1 MATANVT
8 FHDRIESAISNEN
21 LQRALDGNFE
31 RSQRRRTAAMAALP
45 QAETVRDR
53 ARAIRIETL
62 THLDQ
67 YLLQFE
73 EQVTARGGVV
83 HWAVDANQAS
93 QIVLHLVQE
102 TGTDLVAKSKSMVTE
117 EIGLNATLEQKG
129 IQVVETDLG
138 EYILQ
143 LRGEQPSHIVAP
155 AIHLTRDDV
164 ARTFAEKLHIPSS
177 MLSDPSKWGIPV
189 MTAMARSALR
199 KVFLDAGVGISG
211 VNFGVAET
219 GGICLVS
226 NEGNGRMVTTVP
238 PVHIAVMGIERIVPT
253 LADLEVM
260 LRVLARSATGQK
272 ITCYTSILTGPRRR
286 DEADGP
292 EHLHIVLVDNGRSN
306 VLGSDLAESLLC
318 IRCGACLNICPVYR
332 EIGGH
337 AYDSVYS
344 GPIGAIVSPAL
355 GGLREYGELA
365 QASSLCGACQDVCP
379 VRIDIPGLLLKT
391 RALHLDETGGAPEWN
406 LAMRGWAWSM
416 QSAARLAWSTRLAR
430 LGQRLAKLLGI
441 KLKFPP
447 PLNGWTDH
455 REFPGLAP
463 QTFHERW
470 TSAALQRESS
480 NGERQDS

>member
-8 FHDRIESAISNEN
+8 FYDRIESALSNEN

-31 RSQRRRTAAMAALP
+31 RSLVSRTAAMDALP
-45 QAETVRDR
+45 QAEAVRDR

-62 THLDQ
+62 SHLDQ

-73 EQVTARGGVV
+73 EQVTAHGGVV
-83 HWAVDANQAS
+83 HWAADAEQAN
-93 QIVLHLVQE
+93 QIVLRLVQE
-102 TGTDLVAKSKSMVTE
+102 TGTHLVAKSKSMVTE
-117 EIGLNATLEQKG
+117 EIGLNATLQQKG

-143 LRGEQPSHIVAP
+143 LRGEKPSHIVAP

-164 ARTFAEKLHIPSS
+164 ARTFAEKLHTPSDIRA
-177 MLSDPSKWGIPV
+177 DPSKWGIPA

-226 NEGNGRMVTTVP
+226 NEGNGRMVTTLP

-292 EHLHIVLVDNGRSN
+292 EQLHLVLVDNGRSN

-344 GPIGAIVSPAL
+344 GPIGAILSPAL
-355 GGLREYGELA
+355 GGLHEYGELA

-391 RALHLDETGGAPEWN
+391 RALHLDETGGELEWN
-406 LAMRGWAWSM
+406 LAMRGWAWCM
-416 QSAARLAWSTRLAR
+416 QRPARLAWSTRLAR
-430 LGQRLAKLLGI
+430 MGQRLVKLLGLQ
-441 KLKFPP
+441 LKFPP

-470 TSAALQRESS
+470 ASGDVQRKSR
-480 NGERQDS
+480 NGEAPHS